1 MTTTPDP
8 LPERIGIFGGTF
20 DPIHFGHL
28 RPAIELCELLSLS
41 SLRMLPCHLPAHRAQ
56 PGATSKQR
64 IEMLH
69 LACDD
74 TPKLSVDNREALR
87 DTPSY
92 SVDTL
97 KTYKS
102 EFPSSQLLFF
112 MGMDAFAKFTHWY
125 HWEEI
130 LTLAHLVVID
140 RPGAVLSGPEERL
153 LMSRQASRLPMSAA
167 RSAAKTRSDN
177 QLDISSGE
185 IVVQSVSQ
193 SDISATRIRELIA
206 AGRDIRYLLPEPVRH
221 YIAQHKLYQ

>member
-1 MTTTPDP
+1 MA
-8 LPERIGIFGGTF
+8 ERIGIFGGTF

-28 RPAIELCELLSLS
+28 RPAIELCELLSLN
-41 SLRMLPCHLPAHRAQ
+41 SLRMLPCHLPAHRGR
-56 PGATSKQR
+56 PGATSEQR
-64 IEMLH
+64 IEMLQ
-69 LACDD
+69 LACND
-74 TPKLSVDNREALR
+74 TPKLSVDKREALR
-87 DTPSY
+87 DSPSY

-102 EFPSSQLLFF
+102 EFPGSQLLFF

-140 RPGAVLSGPEERL
+140 RPGAVLSGAEERL
-153 LMSRQASRLPMSAA
+153 LMSRQTSSLPRPKA
-167 RSAAKTRSDN
+167 RSNAGSGN
-177 QLDISSGE
+177 ELDVSSGE

-193 SDISATRIRELIA
+193 SDISATRIRELVA
-206 AGRDIRYLLPEPVRH
+206 AGRDIRFLLPEPVRH